1 MNRCLSVDPA
11 QNKALRERVLRVYR
25 VAGLLLTLVLA
36 GPAVSA
42 EIGAQDQAITE
53 TAALSAPSERIVIVA
68 RATKIVQ
75 LLGDVDHET
84 GAPTINQTWTRYKIY
99 GADLGVPF
107 RHVGRTYLLFG
118 DTVGAAPRGLQAIA
132 YTTDT
137 TPEDGIKLQFLR
149 DSSGIY
155 HTVRIP
161 GISLL
166 GWEDPKEGT
175 SVNGR
180 MFIYCT
186 TDHTTEEEKG
196 ETIHLMNR
204 SVVAVSD
211 DDGWSF
217 AYLYDL
223 STLHFINVSIVE
235 VDLAD
240 WSGFPQDQ
248 GTGLVIFG
256 SGCYRQSDV
265 RLAFQ
270 PAEEIESRASLR
282 YFAGLGDAGQPTWSQ
297 NEEDAQ
303 ALFHQPC
310 VGEVSVSYNRFIGKW
325 IMLYNCCCVEE
336 TRGIN
341 MRTADQPWGP
351 WSEPQTIFD
360 PWRDNGYCHFM
371 HTNWEFRKCDSV
383 HDENRENE
391 WGGEYGPY
399 QFEDLAIGEDSTTT
413 IYFSMSTW
421 NPYTI
426 VLMKATLKK
435 D

>member
-1 MNRCLSVDPA
+1 MNRYLYIGVT
-11 QNKALRERVLRVYR
+11 QNKALRERLLSVCLVIGFLLAMVLTGQA
-25 VAGLLLTLVLA
+25 AGD
-36 GPAVSA
+36 GSD
-42 EIGAQDQAITE
+42 GQDQAIAKM
-53 TAALSAPSERIVIVA
+53 AAPSAPAEKIVVVA

-75 LLGDVDHET
+75 LVGEVDHET
-84 GAPTINQTWTRYKIY
+84 GEPTLNRTWTRYRIY

-107 RHVGRTYLLFG
+107 RHEGRTYLLFG
-118 DTVGAAPRGLQAIA
+118 DTVGGGPSDGDAVA

-137 TPEDGIKLQFLR
+137 SPDDGIELEFLH
-149 DSSGIY
+149 DASGIY
-155 HTVRIP
+155 KTVKIP
-161 GISLL
+161 GVSLDAF
-166 GWEDPKEGT
+166 EVPMEGT

-180 MFIYCT
+180 MFIYCA

-217 AYLYDL
+217 TYLYDL

-240 WSGFPQDQ
+240 WGGFPQGQ

-256 SGCYRQSDV
+256 SGRYRQSDV

-270 PAEEIESRASLR
+270 PAEEIESKESIR
-282 YFAGLGDAGQPTWSQ
+282 YFAGLDSANQPIWSRK
-297 NEEDAQ
+297 EEDAQ

-310 VGEVSVSYNRFIGKW
+310 VGEVSVSYNRFIDKW
-325 IMLYNCCCVEE
+325 IMLYNCCCDER

-351 WSEPQTIFD
+351 WSDTQIIFH

-371 HTNWEFRKCDSV
+371 HTNWEFRRCDSV

-399 QFEDLAIGEDSTTT
+399 QFEHLAIGNDSTTT

-426 VLMKATLKK
+426 VLMKATLQKK
-435 D
+435 